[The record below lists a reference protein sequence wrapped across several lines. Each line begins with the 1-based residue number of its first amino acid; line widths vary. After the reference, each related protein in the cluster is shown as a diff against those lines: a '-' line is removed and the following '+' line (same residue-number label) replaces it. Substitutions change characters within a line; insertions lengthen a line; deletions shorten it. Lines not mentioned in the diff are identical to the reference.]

1 MEIKIPSSSGLA
13 TNAALTAVE
22 NEICNISS
30 FVKKKQKTD
39 CNTKISEIENKLTD
53 HNYDRYI
60 TTPEFNKFTTEDFD
74 ARLAKANLVTKT
86 DFDIKLKSFDQKIN
100 PNKTKRL
107 LVESELKKLQTFESI
122 YFRGKIDFEED
133 GA

>member
-30 FVKKKQKTD
+30 FVKKN

-86 DFDIKLKSFDQKIN
+86 DFDTKLKSFDQKIN